1 MTADKPTKPADGL
14 VLLADENKPA
24 GLMLAEA
31 LNAPSLRAAATLV
44 AMDRKGPFNHGDT
57 PPPSINEQMQALHA
71 RAEKIDDGNMRLPE
85 HTLMAQMQVL
95 DGMFNLLTQ
104 RALHNLD
111 HSLEAT
117 ERYMKMALRAQN
129 QCRATIEALAEVKN
143 PRVAVFASQA
153 NVSSGPQQVNNGTP
167 SPAPARGDF
176 APQNWGANKVPSPAP
191 ARGDS
196 AGCVNMTNELL
207 EHQHGKGLDTG
218 APGQAGRAHQTVEA
232 VGEKHRATHRSR
244 QGNQ

>member
-1 MTADKPTKPADGL
+1 MTADKPTKPTAGL
-14 VLLADENKPA
+14 VLQADENKPA
-24 GLMLAEA
+24 GLILAEE

-44 AMDRKGPFNHGDT
+44 AMDCKGPFNHGDT
-57 PPPSINEQMQALHA
+57 PPPSINQQMQALHG
-71 RAEKIDDGNMRLPE
+71 RAKKIDDGNMCLPE
-85 HTLMAQMQVL
+85 HTLVAQMQVL

-167 SPAPARGDF
+167 SPAPARGD
-176 APQNWGANKVPSPAP
+176 
-191 ARGDS
+191 S

-218 APGQAGRAHQTVEA
+218 APGQTGRAYQTVET
-232 VGEKHRATHRSR
+232 VGEKHRATHRGR
-244 QGNQ
+244 QGSQ